1 MSLVSLDTF
10 LSRLLFTGRASG
22 SLLRKGFATGWVVAI
37 NLNFDVVN
45 RNTKNAVDRWYNH
58 LLLFILTLLLH
69 LLSILFTNY
78 ALLDLAPR

>member
-37 NLNFDVVN
+37 NLSFDVVN
-45 RNTKNAVDRWYNH
+45 SNTKSAVDRWYNH
-58 LLLFILTLLLH
+58 LLVFILTLLLH
-69 LLSILFTNY
+69 LLSILGC
-78 ALLDLAPR
+78 D